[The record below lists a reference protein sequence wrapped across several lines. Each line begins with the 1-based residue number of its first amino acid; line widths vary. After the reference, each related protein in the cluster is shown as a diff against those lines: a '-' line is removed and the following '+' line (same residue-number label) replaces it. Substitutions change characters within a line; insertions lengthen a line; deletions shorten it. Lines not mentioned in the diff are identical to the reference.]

1 MSLRKVINDY
11 VECNN
16 FEIKIT
22 NKKVKVYYYDNIEN
36 FTSSKVTISKDN
48 ELINIKGMDLV
59 IETMFKEYLVISGKI
74 NSIELGSF
82 ND

>member
-48 ELINIKGMDLV
+48 ELINIKGKDLV